1 MAVWTEEKTEEM
13 DQRVKVY
20 EDQKQKDE
28 AMRAEIKRQQEE
40 KRRIEEEKR

>member
-20 EDQKQKDE
+20 EDKKQKDE
-28 AMRAEIKRQQEE
+28 AMRAEIKRQ
-40 KRRIEEEKR
+40 